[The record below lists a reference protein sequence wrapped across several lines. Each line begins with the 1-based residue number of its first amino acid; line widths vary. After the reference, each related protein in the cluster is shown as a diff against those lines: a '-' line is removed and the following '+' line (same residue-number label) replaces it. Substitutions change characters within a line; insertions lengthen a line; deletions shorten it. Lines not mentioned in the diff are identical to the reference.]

1 MDQNLLVWAFAPSLI
16 MLLLLSLP
24 PCHSQAWAVLIS
36 STYSRQ
42 WQCSTPRSP
51 SPIPS
56 RSIPPIPQKVLS
68 GMIQAQHFHILL
80 GLPPLPNRARLLSVA
95 APHASSWLL
104 VVPSPGLGL
113 HLESNEY
120 QMAIRW
126 WLGLDTF
133 GRSMCSFCPDTA
145 LDPLGHHAVTCRHGG
160 DRSYAIIFY
169 RMRYSTSVVVPT

>member
-1 MDQNLLVWAFAPSLI
+1 

-24 PCHSQAWAVLIS
+24 PRCHSQAWAVLIT

-56 RSIPPIPQKVLS
+56 QSFCSGLS
-68 GMIQAQHFHILL
+68 HSPE
-80 GLPPLPNRARLLSVA
+80 GLVRNDPSTTVPHLVGVFLPCHLLSVA
-95 APHASSWLL
+95 APHASSRLS

-126 WLGLDTF
+126 WLGLDTS
-133 GRSMCSFCPDTA
+133 GWSMCPDTA
-145 LDPLGHHAVTCRHGG
+145 LDPLGHHAVTCKHGRDVVIRHTR
-160 DRSYAIIFY
+160 DVRSSPF
-169 RMRYSTSVVVPT
+169 